1 LSTAWKSDSLM
12 RFVNIGYHAVLHA
25 YSVQSRSSI
34 DTVASKDDRPHGFS
48 QAISEAFEPY
58 MSLWV
63 ESQDKYV
70 TYMYKVITKL
80 TS

>member
-1 LSTAWKSDSLM
+1 M
-12 RFVNIGYHAVLHA
+12 
-25 YSVQSRSSI
+25 

-70 TYMYKVITKL
+70 THTYLVTARL
-80 TS
+80 TL

>member
-1 LSTAWKSDSLM
+1 LSTGWKDGLLM
-12 RFVNIGYHAVLHA
+12 RFVEIGYRVILHA
-25 YSVQSRSSI
+25 YLVQSRSSI

-63 ESQDKYV
+63 ESQDKYITH
-70 TYMYKVITKL
+70 TYLIIARL
-80 TS
+80 TL